1 MDSFSRKFLR
11 KLNNGKYGVGVEFEP
26 FIMKRFIDFLI
37 NPSSNTKTWVPIS
50 SFGEIILKFAP

>member
-26 FIMKRFIDFLI
+26 FIMNRFIDFLI
-37 NPSSNTKTWVPIS
+37 NPSSITKT
-50 SFGEIILKFAP
+50 